1 MDPVAD
7 NPERKTF
14 PELEGLR
21 GACAVVVMLGHWLQ
35 IFAPRDGIFSYVA
48 TMGEPFGFIAVIVFF
63 ILSGFVIGHSV
74 KPTPDPNAVKAYLL
88 KRFIR
93 LYPIYIA
100 ALVFSFLVAGA
111 SIVSL
116 YFVGH
121 AIFLQNTFI
130 DTIESNGPL
139 WSLNNEVCYYLIF
152 LILWI
157 YPRSLVPF
165 WCAAI
170 AGAII
175 ASLDATW
182 YFNLAGLFAFWLFG
196 LSLSRYPQVLRN
208 SVVDTAAPRFWL
220 PFFLLGA
227 YASSGTANVISR
239 HLGFDSGLTFMA
251 FFNGALILDLFLGVL
266 GKKIARLWATPF
278 YFLSA
283 MSVVA
288 GLIYAFQAQKF
299 AGVPNYWAAA
309 FYAALAIIAAT
320 FSLHGPRRAQWSRLA
335 PIGGISYALYVVH
348 FPIMFALSKYLP
360 AHWPAAILAM
370 PLALGTAAFLERFMQ
385 PRIRRAFFFLIDAES
400 DGGRAAELGA
410 AQPDDVV
417 RSYADR

>member
-1 MDPVAD
+1 VAD
-7 NPERKTF
+7 RPARKTF
-14 PELEGLR
+14 PALEGLR
-21 GACAVVVMLGHWLQ
+21 GACAMVVMLGHWLQ
-35 IFAPRDGIFSYVA
+35 IFAPQDGILSYVA
-48 TMGEPFGFIAVIVFF
+48 TAGEPFGFIAVIVFF

-74 KPTPDPNAVKAYLL
+74 RPAPDRAAVKAYLL

-100 ALVFSFLVAGA
+100 ALTLSFLVAGV
-111 SIVSL
+111 SIVSP
-116 YFVGH
+116 YFAGH
-121 AIFLQNTFI
+121 AVFLQNTFT

-139 WSLNNEVCYYLIF
+139 WSLNNEVCYYIVF
-152 LILWI
+152 LVLWI
-157 YPRSLVPF
+157 YPRSLIPF

-170 AGAII
+170 AAAIV

-196 LSLSRYPQVLRN
+196 LSLSRHPQVLKN
-208 SVVDTAAPRFWL
+208 SVIDTTAPRFWL

-227 YASSGTANVISR
+227 YASSGMANAIMR
-239 HLGFDSGLTFMA
+239 RLGFDSGLAFMTFL
-251 FFNGALILDLFLGVL
+251 NGALILDLFLGVL
-266 GKKIARLWATPF
+266 GKKIARPWAVPF

-283 MSVVA
+283 TSVVA
-288 GLIYAFQAQKF
+288 GLIYALQAQKF
-299 AGVPNYWAAA
+299 AGVANYWAAA
-309 FYAALAIIAAT
+309 LYAALAVITLI
-320 FSLHGPRRAQWSRLA
+320 FSLQSPSSAQWSRLA

-360 AHWPAAILAM
+360 GHWPAAILAM
-370 PLALGTAAFLERFMQ
+370 PLAFATAAFLEGFMQ
-385 PRIRRAFFFLIDAES
+385 PRIRRAFFYLIGGES
-400 DGGRAAELGA
+400 GGGRAAELAA